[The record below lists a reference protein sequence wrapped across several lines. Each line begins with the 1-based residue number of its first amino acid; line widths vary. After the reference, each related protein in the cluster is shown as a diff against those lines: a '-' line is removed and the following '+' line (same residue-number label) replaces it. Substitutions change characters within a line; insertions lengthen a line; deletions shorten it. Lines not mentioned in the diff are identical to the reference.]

1 MVIVGG
7 EERARV
13 SLGETLNLNPL
24 HWSTFRVI
32 FCFFFICPACNQMFW
47 ASSKAKTVFRWTSF
61 QFFLPKAFRF
71 FFFFLF
77 SEFMING
84 GLSKTATWF
93 QSKTMIKGPC
103 RWYFCSI
110 FNNNWYE
117 SAIVQRI
124 IVLLFECLA
133 IGAALSYLFHW
144 SCQSNIQQRR
154 ENGNCLMEFQRTGVH
169 EYTLRYCWSRLIS
182 YSLARRNLILCM
194 VRLTDWGCWENGAI
208 SKRGLSGH
216 QFSSSFFYV
225 SHTRISVPIKTFMGV
240 RSPYKPT
247 PDFHV
252 NAPIFQDNH
261 CATYMQN
268 AKLYNT
274 FPNRLFGYALLSSR
288 FVMTGA
294 MLLLDI
300 TSEEKIDTL
309 KSDIWNARFMS
320 MTAHLLV
327 CLHACW
333 KPGHH
338 ATSRMTSFFC
348 KKKKIYGTCNVSPPF
363 ITEIKHV
370 QAMKLCI
377 VDDLVRDYLYYT
389 SKTTQFFTTRL

>member
-1 MVIVGG
+1 MEIVWWSFSGRAYMNIRYVIVGH
-7 EERARV
+7 A
-13 SLGETLNLNPL
+13 
-24 HWSTFRVI
+24 W
-32 FCFFFICPACNQMFW
+32 
-47 ASSKAKTVFRWTSF
+47 
-61 QFFLPKAFRF
+61 FL
-71 FFFFLF
+71 
-77 SEFMING
+77 
-84 GLSKTATWF
+84 
-93 QSKTMIKGPC
+93 
-103 RWYFCSI
+103 
-110 FNNNWYE
+110 
-117 SAIVQRI
+117 
-124 IVLLFECLA
+124 IVLPVA
-133 IGAALSYLFHW
+133 IWYYAW
-144 SCQSNIQQRR
+144 CDWRI
-154 ENGNCLMEFQRTGVH
+154 EVVEK
-169 EYTLRYCWSRLIS
+169 
-182 YSLARRNLILCM
+182 M
-194 VRLTDWGCWENGAI
+194 VP
-208 SKRGLSGH
+208 SVKRGLSGH

-348 KKKKIYGTCNVSPPF
+348 KKKKNLWNVQRFPPIHYRNKTRASNETVYSWRPSPWLP
-363 ITEIKHV
+363 
-370 QAMKLCI
+370 L
-377 VDDLVRDYLYYT
+377 LYI
-389 SKTTQFFTTRL
+389 